1 MLHLQEAAY
10 ERRRKLDF
18 LGMRFNFE
26 HLEHKASKP
35 CRVLVLLELT
45 GKLFAPGAGVPW
57 RPAGTAVLAAAG
69 CVLAS

>member
-1 MLHLQEAAY
+1 
-10 ERRRKLDF
+10 
-18 LGMRFNFE
+18 MRFNFE